1 MSRQDKVSEALRQ
14 EISNII
20 QYELKDPR
28 IGFVTVTQVEITH
41 DLRYAKVFFSVL
53 GKEEEHVKTQEA
65 LESALGFI
73 RRLIAQRIR
82 LRFVPEIS
90 FKEDRS
96 AEYSVQI
103 QQALDEVK
111 KLSESV
117 APLPKAA
124 KPGKK
129 RGKIEPCP
137 SSVEVAGK
145 KRKEGRGEP
154 KKSSRVRKKK

>member
-20 QYELKDPR
+20 HSELKDPR
-28 IGFVTVTQVEITH
+28 IGFVTVTGVELTQ

-53 GKEEEHVKTQEA
+53 GKEEEHEKTKEA
-65 LESALGFI
+65 LDSALGFI

-96 AEYSVQI
+96 IEYSVQI
-103 QQALDEVK
+103 QEALEEVK
-111 KLSESV
+111 KLTETQPPATVS
-117 APLPKAA
+117 PKVI
-124 KPGKK
+124 KPRKK
-129 RGKIEPCP
+129 
-137 SSVEVAGK
+137 
-145 KRKEGRGEP
+145 KEKSEP
-154 KKSSRVRKKK
+154 KKRRRLHKKA